1 MREFRG
7 YFGIDLDHMVPGV
20 LALKDDGSFTLEVD
34 RPIVETERVIA
45 PDAGVARRSGDMAR
59 TTADL
64 VPYNLVGALEDG
76 QPVTLFGALLDQASF
91 LLPSIRQLF
100 QGSMSLLGALLRDD
114 HDDVAGIRWTWH
126 VPAGAG
132 LQLDRTAELV
142 AGPVPGLLEGWIH
155 DDGTGLQFLAAR
167 TESLRTLR
175 HQAQHNCAQLL
186 GLWTA
191 QQVPGVALTEV
202 LVGSRWCVLHV
213 QGGDSRPLAS
223 SAFMPAQDLSV
234 AMFAAWIPLAHIVE
248 PFPVLLNSLTDILQ
262 LDALVLAPALE
273 GLHRRLYVDR
283 VRFEDMSG
291 RSVERAARQARRTG
305 VEILLSEGYR
315 DEDKAHAVFRETLRH
330 LNQMTY
336 EDRAAELLEP
346 VRRLVPSL
354 FGPDLRS
361 WIAMMKKIRDHQSHY
376 LDIEFDAPPTAL
388 HAVATRSCRWALVLR
403 ILLELSPGYDFR
415 SNLVR
420 AHSFALALATIDR
433 EELWPGFSAL
443 SEFRSSTS
451 RQS

>member
-7 YFGIDLDHMVPGV
+7 YFGIDLDHMVAGV
-20 LALKDDGSFTLEVD
+20 LTLKDDCSFKLEVD
-34 RPIVETERVIA
+34 GPIVPPEHVDA
-45 PDAGVARRSGDMAR
+45 PVAGMVRRGGGTSR
-59 TTADL
+59 TTAHL
-64 VPYNLVGALEDG
+64 VPQSLFGALEDG
-76 QPVTLFGALLDQASF
+76 QPVTLLDALLEASF
-91 LLPSIRQLF
+91 LLPAVRQVF
-100 QGSMSLLGALLRDD
+100 RGSMSLFGALLRDER
-114 HDDVAGIRWTWH
+114 DDVAGIRWTWH
-126 VPAGAG
+126 LPAGAG

-142 AGPVPGLLEGWIH
+142 TGPVPGLLEGWIH

-175 HQAQHNCAQLL
+175 REVQHNCTQLL

-191 QQVPGVALTEV
+191 QPVPGVALTEV
-202 LVGSRWCVLHV
+202 LVGSRWCVLHL
-213 QGGDSRPLAS
+213 QGGDPRPLAPS
-223 SAFMPAQDLSV
+223 TFMPVRDLSV
-234 AMFAAWIPLAHIVE
+234 ATFAAWIPLAHTVE
-248 PFPVLLNSLTDILQ
+248 PFPVLLNDPTEILQ
-262 LDALVLAPALE
+262 LDAQVLATAIE
-273 GLHRRLYVDR
+273 GLHRRLYVDG
-283 VRFEDMSG
+283 VRFEGMSG

-305 VEILLSEGYR
+305 VEILLSEGYP
-315 DEDKAHAVFRETLRH
+315 DEDRAHAVFRETLRH

-354 FGPDLRS
+354 FGPDLKS
-361 WIAMMKKIRDHQSHY
+361 WIAMVTKIRNHQSHY
-376 LDIEFDAPPTAL
+376 LSIEFDAAPRAL
-388 HAVATRSCRWALVLR
+388 YAVVTRSCRWALVLR